1 MRRRDF
7 LKSFAVAGAFVA
19 SGRRSAGQAKL
30 EGGASGAW
38 PNWPFEEIRIPYR
51 ERPGKIRWPNDG
63 PLCVHV
69 YVTAEW
75 SMNRPLQDQAA
86 KYRRDL
92 SLESEQDQY
101 TFTVGIW
108 RAIKLLDKFGI
119 KASIFPNAGMVE
131 RYPDLFRELQGK
143 GHEIVARSYD
153 QGVPTTHLTAE
164 EERKEIQRSTA
175 IIEKV
180 VGKRPVG
187 WINPGAKCTDKT
199 PEILAD
205 EGYIWHGDLKGDD
218 LPYGIRT
225 RNGKKIV
232 VIPHRTMTSNDF
244 AVFPEAGGLK
254 GFRSGEQ
261 AFEFI
266 KDFFD
271 SYYKLG
277 REEYP
282 QALTYGIH
290 PMRSCIP
297 DRIGVHE
304 RAFDYMLKHKDVWF
318 ARYVD
323 MAEHWM
329 KHYMEV

>member
-1 MRRRDF
+1 MASNV
-7 LKSFAVAGAFVA
+7 SFGEARGQKKGT
-19 SGRRSAGQAKL
+19 GR
-30 EGGASGAW
+30 W
-38 PNWPFEEIRIPYR
+38 YDWPFDEIRVPYH
-51 ERPGKIRWPNDG
+51 ERFGRIRWPNGG

-75 SMNRPLQDQAA
+75 NMNRPLRTNFGSGSEIDEEVR
-86 KYRRDL
+86 YNRDI

-108 RAIKLLDKFGI
+108 RAIRLLDKFDL

-131 RYPDLFRELQGK
+131 MYPDLFRELAAN

-153 QGVPTTHLTAE
+153 QGRGSPYFTPAQERE
-164 EERKEIQRSTA
+164 EIRRATA
-175 IIEKV
+175 IIEAAT
-180 VGKRPVG
+180 GKRPVG
-187 WINPGAKCTDKT
+187 WISPGAKCTEYT
-199 PEILAD
+199 PGILAD
-205 EGYIWHGDLKGDD
+205 EGYLWHGDLKGDD

-225 RNGKKIV
+225 ENGKIV
-232 VIPHRTMTSNDF
+232 VVPHRTMTSNDF
-244 AVFPEAGGLK
+244 AIYPETGSLK
-254 GFRSGEQ
+254 GFRSGRD
-261 AFEFI
+261 ALDFC

-277 REEYP
+277 QEEYP
-282 QALTYGIH
+282 GSLTYGIH

-304 RAFDYMLKHKDVWF
+304 RFFDYMLQHKDVWF

-329 KHYMEV
+329 EHYMEV